1 MSKENKDLKGVLKA
15 LLDQRDF
22 EFSDDPDTEEQE
34 IENMISTIRRK
45 VDGMIKRLKSSYKV

>member
-1 MSKENKDLKGVLKA
+1 MSKKNKDLKGALKA

-45 VDGMIKRLKSSYKV
+45 VDGMIKRLKSSDKI

>member
-1 MSKENKDLKGVLKA
+1 MNERNKDLKGALKV

-22 EFSDDPDTEEQE
+22 EFSDDPDTEEQG

-45 VDGMIKRLKSSYKV
+45 VEGMIKRLKSYDKI